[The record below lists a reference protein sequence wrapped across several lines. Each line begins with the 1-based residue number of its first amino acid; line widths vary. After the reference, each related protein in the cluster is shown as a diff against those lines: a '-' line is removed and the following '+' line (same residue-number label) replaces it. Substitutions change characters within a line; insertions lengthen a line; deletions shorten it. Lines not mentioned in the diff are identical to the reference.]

1 MIQATS
7 NVLFLY
13 LSYTFLVA
21 KKKTNCGSAK
31 DGALG
36 LVKRLDH
43 LA

>member
-1 MIQATS
+1 MYGFLIHFV
-7 NVLFLY
+7 VL
-13 LSYTFLVA
+13 A
-21 KKKTNCGSAK
+21 KKTYCGSAK